1 MIVNHIQRKNN
12 VNLLNIKATGSN
24 ANIIMDALYLN
35 IISKPTKD
43 SIKAEYCCFFC
54 FFFFIVAPLW
64 HACDYDDIIILTCS

>member
-1 MIVNHIQRKNN
+1 MIVNHHIERKDN

-54 FFFFIVAPLW
+54 FFFFIVALM
-64 HACDYDDIIILTCS
+64 ACVYDDAIIVLTYS